1 MWLRKEVSNGKND
14 YLLRVAR
21 NVDYINNLEPDRIIL
36 NIKALGGAGA
46 MNVFGLQK
54 VSRERVVP
62 EYFVKPQDILNMN
75 IKQNPRK

>member
-1 MWLRKEVSNGKND
+1 LRKEVSNGKND

-36 NIKALGGAGA
+36 NIKALGGVGV

-54 VSRERVVP
+54 VSRERIVP
-62 EYFVKPQDILNMN
+62 GEFIKPQDILNMN